1 MPNIRLLVE
10 YDGGAFHGWQ
20 CQEGVSTVQGE
31 LQQALR
37 IFLRTEIS
45 ALHSSGRTDAGVH
58 ARGQVVTF
66 RCEVLP
72 DLSRLAW
79 GVSSIMRGKLTILAA
94 EVAPDNFHPRSD
106 AVSKQYSYRILNRYA
121 PAVLERGR
129 VWEVQQPLDFKS
141 MQLAAAELVGEHD
154 FQSFRAAG
162 CTANTTVREIF
173 ESEITRSGEE
183 IVYRVLG
190 SGFLRY
196 MVRNIVG
203 TLVGI
208 GDGSISGRTITQ
220 ILSAR
225 DRSAAG
231 VTAPP
236 QGLTLDFVRYE

>member
-1 MPNIRLLVE
+1 
-10 YDGGAFHGWQ
+10 
-20 CQEGVSTVQGE
+20 
-31 LQQALR
+31 
-37 IFLRTEIS
+37 
-45 ALHSSGRTDAGVH
+45 
-58 ARGQVVTF
+58 
-66 RCEVLP
+66 
-72 DLSRLAW
+72 
-79 GVSSIMRGKLTILAA
+79 MRGKLTILAA
-94 EVAPDNFHPRSD
+94 DVAPDNFHPRSD

-225 DRSAAG
+225 DRSTAG